1 MTETLYG
8 EIATVADE
16 TVEFTVYD
24 EDNDKQFYARY
35 PVSDLPADAEPGDVF
50 TVEVDETNEEI
61 VSLESN
67 PEKTE
72 EFKQQREDVVDKLS

>member
-8 EIATVADE
+8 EIANVADE
-16 TVEFTVYD
+16 TAEFTVYD
-24 EDNDKQFYARY
+24 DNNNKQCYARY
-35 PVSDLPADAEPGDVF
+35 PVNDLPADAEPGDVF
-50 TVEVDETNEEI
+50 TVKVDETDQEI